1 VDNRWRAH
9 LAAGGYG
16 NLERVIWRCSLPV
29 RALKASAMR
38 LHRPRLTIRLMMVV
52 VAVAA
57 LALAVEAT
65 RRRMADLS
73 SAYIGRARAYERKA
87 LLASMNALVSESAVN
102 EGRPP
107 NPRYAEWSIRYRRLS
122 EFHLAMK
129 RKYERA
135 ATRPWLPIAPDPAPP
150 PEP

>member
-1 VDNRWRAH
+1 
-9 LAAGGYG
+9 
-16 NLERVIWRCSLPV
+16 
-29 RALKASAMR
+29 MR
-38 LHRPRLTIRLMMVV
+38 LPRPRLTIRLMMVV

-65 RRRMADLS
+65 RRRMVDLS
-73 SAYIGRARAYERKA
+73 RAYMRRAMEHQLKA
-87 LLASMNALVSESAVN
+87 DVASANVLESEFWSK

-107 NPRYAEWSIRYRRLS
+107 DPKYAEWIIGYRRQF
-122 EFHLAMK
+122 EFHHAMT

-135 ATRPWLPIAPDPAPP
+135 TTRPWLPIAPDPAPP